1 MTASTQDTTLRLA
14 AYAAQTYHAHQRMA
28 YAQLSPNLIIQQIS
42 ANFVA
47 MALAAPQSDA
57 EILHQPL
64 SDVLWEFVG
73 ADAALHDVWT
83 GQSPFFRLAHVNREQ
98 PDGTMQYLTFTV
110 YRLEEEANLDGLLLL
125 VEDDTEYGRLHHQLV
140 QDRNELRLVQGKLA
154 AANQELTRIDRMKS
168 LFLSMAAHDLRTPL
182 SAIQGYAE
190 MLLLRIVEPGSP
202 KSFQYLDVVQQQSAR
217 LNQLIDDIV
226 DLDLIEQGKLALN
239 LTPCDLNQLL
249 QEAVGAFKFQ
259 LERRGIT
266 IRYDLAPQPVVVLAD
281 NEKILRVFYNLVGN
295 AIKYMIGQGQ
305 ITLRSQQ
312 QDGQAVIEV
321 ADTGPGMTA
330 EQLDKLFILYYRSAE
345 AENSP
350 VKGTGLG
357 LFIVKTM
364 VEAHQGRVQAA
375 SQRGKGSTFTIQL
388 PLYVSESGRQAE
400 R

>member
-1 MTASTQDTTLRLA
+1 MTNSQDTTIRLA
-14 AYAAQTYHAHQRMA
+14 ACAAKTYHAHQSMA
-28 YAQLSPNLIIQQIS
+28 YAQLSADLTIRQIS
-42 ANFVA
+42 DNFAA
-47 MALAAPQSDA
+47 MALAIPQPESD
-57 EILHQPL
+57 IVQQPL
-64 SDVLWEFVG
+64 TDVLWEFVG
-73 ADAALHDVWT
+73 ADEALQDVWT
-83 GQSPFFRLAHVNREQ
+83 GQAPFFRLAHVNREQ
-98 PDGTMQYLTFTV
+98 ADGTMQYLTFTV
-110 YRLEEEANLDGLLLL
+110 YRLEEEDNLDGLLLL

-190 MLLLRIVEPGSP
+190 MLLLRIVEPGSA
-202 KSFQYLDVVQQQSAR
+202 KSFQYLDIVQQQSAR

-239 LTPCDLNQLL
+239 LIPCDLNQLL
-249 QEAVGAFKFQ
+249 QEAVGTFKFQ
-259 LERRGIT
+259 LERRNIV
-266 IRYDLAPQPVVVLAD
+266 IQYELAPEPVIVLAD
-281 NEKILRVFYNLVGN
+281 SEKMLRVFFNLIGN
-295 AIKYMIGQGQ
+295 AIKYMVGQGE

-312 QDGQAVIEV
+312 QDGHAFIAV

-350 VKGTGLG
+350 VKGSGLG

-364 VEAHQGRVQAA
+364 VEAHQGHVQAT
-375 SQRGKGSTFTIQL
+375 SQQGKGSTFTIQL
-388 PLYVSESGRQAE
+388 PLYSAESGNQAE